1 MSSVA
6 SNPIR
11 NTAYV
16 SNLPFNLTN
25 IDLRKIFEKYGSVV
39 RVTVL
44 RDPQTRQSKGVAFVL
59 FGNAKDA
66 DQCCQ
71 AMNNVEMF
79 GRTLRASIA
88 KDNGKG
94 AEFSQRREYP
104 DKSRC
109 YECGEKGHM
118 SYKCPR
124 NVLGDKSPPRKV
136 RKKGEKRTQVGVA
149 ESAWDSDEE
158 SDRLRRIA
166 EVREQEGGAA
176 VKRIRYKKS
185 AYFSD
190 DEEVEE
196 D

>member
-1 MSSVA
+1 MLSGDEQRGGNFRNFRKKNKKSS
-6 SNPIR
+6 SSR
-11 NTAYV
+11 F
-16 SNLPFNLTN
+16 L
-25 IDLRKIFEKYGSVV
+25 
-39 RVTVL
+39 
-44 RDPQTRQSKGVAFVL
+44 Q
-59 FGNAKDA
+59 
-66 DQCCQ
+66 
-71 AMNNVEMF
+71 MF

-149 ESAWDSDEE
+149 ESVWGSDEE

-166 EVREQEGGAA
+166 EVREQEGATA

>member
-1 MSSVA
+1 M
-6 SNPIR
+6 
-11 NTAYV
+11 
-16 SNLPFNLTN
+16 
-25 IDLRKIFEKYGSVV
+25 
-39 RVTVL
+39 TVL

-71 AMNNVEMF
+71 AMNNVEVTSGSSESNKKTSNSRILQMF

-109 YECGEKGHM
+109 YECGERGHM

-136 RKKGEKRTQVGVA
+136 RKKGEKRTQFGVA
-149 ESAWDSDEE
+149 ESAWDSDED

-166 EVREQEGGAA
+166 EVQGQEGATV
-176 VKRIRYKKS
+176 VKRVRYKKS